1 MGADRN
7 AFAPI
12 RDTKQAL
19 DDFWR
24 VYDAHS
30 ELVHA
35 RALDAALTHAELS
48 PTARALTPETLAA
61 QARAYREGLRRAI
74 EGDLTARD
82 TYLRAAASAYV
93 EAGVSFADWAT
104 SDAAFTD
111 ALAPLLVEAYS
122 REPERLIGAL
132 RVMRSIARHTT
143 VVLGTAYIEEKE
155 RGQEASLRER
165 DQLLASLR
173 FERQRL
179 GALLMRAPA
188 AIIVMRGP
196 EHVVEL
202 ANDQFFQI
210 IGARDIVGKRAA
222 DAFPRVV
229 DQGLIAI
236 FDRVLA
242 TGVPFAD
249 HALRFDV
256 YRVPEGPPEP
266 RVLDVVYQAI
276 VEADGTRTGV
286 FGHGVDV
293 TERENAAARIR
304 AQFKAMPVPTSAWRR
319 VVRDGQTD
327 FVLEDFN
334 DAAEKMAEGSL
345 EGWRSTT
352 VSKFDERGKDG
363 LLADMTRCLAEA
375 RPVRRELS
383 YTFQSTGQTKHL
395 LVTFANVSAD
405 VVLFH
410 AEDVSE
416 RMMLEEQLRSAQ
428 KMEAIGRLAGG
439 VAHDFNNILSVIL
452 GYANLVT
459 EDLPIDDPMRGDL
472 NDITTA
478 AERAVALTQQLLAL
492 GRRQVL
498 QPCAIDLAEA
508 THKLETMLRQLL
520 GEGIELTIHAGARLG
535 SVFADPTQIDQV
547 FMNLVANAR
556 DAMPTGG
563 RLHIELEDVVLD
575 GAEARSGAEPLVGR
589 YVRIVIRDSGSGMD
603 TATAAKI
610 FEPFFT
616 TKEQGK
622 GTGLGLATVFGIVR
636 QSGGDVLVRSV
647 LGEGTT
653 FTVYLP
659 RVDDERARQVTE
671 EIPSAREPAPGG
683 TETILVVEDDEQV
696 RALACTVLRRQGYD
710 VVVAHNGGDALLA
723 NEQHQGTI
731 HLLLTD
737 VVMPRMNGRV
747 LAERLRALRPQMNVL
762 FMSGYTDDAVVR
774 HGILTSGLAF
784 LQKPIT
790 PTTLAAKV
798 RAVLD
803 NET

>member
-24 VYDAHS
+24 VYDA
-30 ELVHA
+30 
-35 RALDAALTHAELS
+35 HAELS

-74 EGDLTARD
+74 DGDLTARD

-104 SDAAFTD
+104 SDSAFTD

-122 REPERLIGAL
+122 REPDRLIGAL
-132 RVMRSIARHTT
+132 RVMQSIARHTT

-210 IGARDIVGKRAA
+210 IGARDILGKRAA

-236 FDRVLA
+236 LDRVLA

-256 YRVPEGPPEP
+256 YRFAEGPPEA

-334 DAAEKMAEGSL
+334 DAAEKMTEGSL
-345 EGWRSTT
+345 EGWRNIT
-352 VSKFDERGKDG
+352 VSKFDERGKNG

-395 LVTFANVSAD
+395 LVTFANVLAD

-452 GYANLVT
+452 GYAHLVT
-459 EDLPIDDPMRGDL
+459 EDLPLDDPMRGDL

-498 QPCAIDLAEA
+498 QPCAIDLEEA

-520 GEGIELTIHAGARLG
+520 GKGIELTIHAGARLG
-535 SVFADPTQIDQV
+535 NVFADPTQIDQV

-616 TKEQGK
+616 TKEHGK

-659 RVDDERARQVTE
+659 RVDDQRARQVTE
-671 EIPSAREPAPGG
+671 EIPSAREPTPGG

-747 LAERLRALRPQMNVL
+747 LAERLRALRPQMKVL

-774 HGILTSGLAF
+774 HGVLTSGLAF

-803 NET
+803 DET